1 LCILINLRNKL
12 LIKTPLMNIKLLLST
27 TFIATS
33 ISLTAQDAG
42 KTFAITGDG
51 NRDFLWMNIRQVDI
65 TTGKIVNDVY
75 QRDKTAFVMKDA
87 DAKTQSMANRT
98 PTETM
103 VAAAA
108 YDKNQNKLFFT
119 PMRVGELRWL
129 DLNAKGDE
137 QKYYTVTSSLL
148 NTNEALGDEANHFT
162 RMVIAADG
170 NGYALTN
177 DGSRLVKFTTGK
189 KVTITDLGPVMDDES
204 NKTVSVKN
212 KCTSWGGDM
221 IADAYNKLY
230 IISANHY
237 VFVLDVET
245 RVAKQIGYITGLP
258 AGYSTNGAAV
268 DNDGSIM
275 VASANAFAGYYK
287 FSLKDMVATLVQ
299 GSDVVY
305 NASDLANGNLLYQK
319 EVDAA
324 KTFADF
330 KPVVPVLTNEAHIFP
345 NPVTNNAF
353 KIYFEDQQAGRYN
366 IAITDLSG
374 KPVMNRTLTV
384 TGKSQVETISLN
396 RAFAKGMYMVKVTD
410 ANNKFIFTERI
421 VVQ

>member
-1 LCILINLRNKL
+1 
-12 LIKTPLMNIKLLLST
+12 MNIKFLLST
-27 TFIATS
+27 AFSAACLVS
-33 ISLTAQDAG
+33 AAQDAN

-51 NRDFLWMNIRQVDI
+51 NQDFMWMNIRQVDI
-65 TTGKIVNDVY
+65 TSGKIVQDVY
-75 QRDKTAFVMKDA
+75 QREKTAFVMMDA
-87 DAKTQSMANRT
+87 DSKTQSLAGHR

-129 DLNAKGDE
+129 DLNAKGDA

-148 NTNEALGDEANHFT
+148 NNNAALNDEANHFT

-170 NGYALTN
+170 NGYAMTN
-177 DGSRLVKFTTGK
+177 DGSRLVRFTTGK
-189 KVTITDLGPVMDDES
+189 KVTITDLGPVMDDEA
-204 NKTVSVKN
+204 NKHVSIKN

-245 RVAKQIGYITGLP
+245 RAAKQIGYITGLP
-258 AGYSTNGAAV
+258 ANYSTNGAAV
-268 DNDGSIM
+268 DKDGN
-275 VASANAFAGYYK
+275 VVVCSANTFAGYYK
-287 FSLKDMVATLVQ
+287 FSVKDFVASKIE
-299 GSDVVY
+299 GSDMVY

-324 KTFADF
+324 RTYADF
-330 KPVVPVLTNEAHIFP
+330 KPVVPVITNEAHIFP
-345 NPVTNNAF
+345 NPVTTNEF
-353 KIYFEDQQAGRYN
+353 KVYFENQQAGKYN
-366 IAITDLSG
+366 VTITDLSG
-374 KPVMNRTLTV
+374 KALMNRIVTV
-384 TGKSQVETISLN
+384 NAKTQIETVPLN
-396 RAFAKGMYMVKVTD
+396 RNFAKGVYMVKVTD
-410 ANNKFIFTERI
+410 SNNKFIFTERI

>member
-1 LCILINLRNKL
+1 
-12 LIKTPLMNIKLLLST
+12 MNIKFLLST
-27 TFIATS
+27 SFIAATLAVS
-33 ISLTAQDAG
+33 AQDAN

-51 NRDFLWMNIRQVDI
+51 NHDFMWMNIRQVDI
-65 TTGKIVNDVY
+65 GSGKVVQSIY
-75 QRDKTAFVMKDA
+75 QRDKTTFVMAEA
-87 DAKTQSMANRT
+87 DSKSAMPAYRK

-129 DLNAKGDE
+129 DLNAKGDA
-137 QKYYTVTSSLL
+137 QKYYSVTSNLL
-148 NTNEALGDEANHFT
+148 NTQEALGDEANQFS

-170 NGYALTN
+170 NGYALNN
-177 DGSRLVKFTTGK
+177 DASRLIKFTTGK
-189 KVTITDLGPVMDDES
+189 KVTITDLGPVVDDES
-204 NKTVSVKN
+204 NKTISVKN

-237 VFVLDVET
+237 VFVLDVDT
-245 RVAKQIGYITGLP
+245 KVARQIGYITGLP
-258 AGYSTNGAAV
+258 AAFSTNGAAV
-268 DNDGSIM
+268 DKDGNVV
-275 VASANAFAGYYK
+275 VASANTFAGYYK
-287 FSLKDMVATLVQ
+287 FSLKDFVATLIE
-299 GSDVVY
+299 GSDMVY

-319 EVDAA
+319 EADAA
-324 KTFADF
+324 RTFADF

-345 NPVTNNAF
+345 NPVTNSEF
-353 KIYFEDQQAGRYN
+353 KISFEGQQAGKYN
-366 IAITDLSG
+366 VSITDLSG
-374 KPVMNRTLTV
+374 KPVMNNVVNIATSKT
-384 TGKSQVETISLN
+384 QVETISLS
-396 RAFAKGMYMVKVTD
+396 RSFAKGMYMVKVTD

>member
-1 LCILINLRNKL
+1 
-12 LIKTPLMNIKLLLST
+12 MNIKLLLST
-27 TFIATS
+27 TFIAA
-33 ISLTAQDAG
+33 SLSVSAQDAN

-51 NRDFLWMNIRQVDI
+51 NHDFMWMNIRQVDI
-65 TTGKIVNDVY
+65 TSGKIIQDVY
-75 QRDKTAFVMKDA
+75 QREKTAFVMKDA
-87 DAKTQSMANRT
+87 DSKNQSLAHQR

-129 DLNAKGDE
+129 DLNARGDQ

-148 NTNEALGDEANHFT
+148 NTNEALQDEANHFT

-170 NGYALTN
+170 NGYALNN

-189 KVTITDLGPVMDDES
+189 KITITDLGPVMDDES
-204 NKTVSVKN
+204 NKTVSIKN

-237 VFVLDVET
+237 VFVLDVDT

-258 AGYSTNGAAV
+258 ANYSTNGAAV
-268 DNDGSIM
+268 DKDGNIV
-275 VASANAFAGYYK
+275 VASANTFAGYYK
-287 FSLKDMVATLVQ
+287 FSLKDFAATFIE
-299 GSDVVY
+299 GSDMVY
-305 NASDLANGNLLYQK
+305 NASDLANGTLLYQK

-324 KTFADF
+324 RTFADF
-330 KPVVPVLTNEAHIFP
+330 KPVIPVLTNEAHIYP
-345 NPVTNNAF
+345 NPVTNHEF
-353 KIYFEDQQAGRYN
+353 RIYFEGQQAGKYN
-366 IAITDLSG
+366 VAITDLSG
-374 KPVMNRTLTV
+374 KPVMNRIVTV
-384 TGKSQVETISLN
+384 VAKAQVETVSLN
-396 RAFAKGMYMVKVTD
+396 RSFAKGMYMVKVTD

>member
-1 LCILINLRNKL
+1 
-12 LIKTPLMNIKLLLST
+12 MNIKFLLST
-27 TFIATS
+27 SFIAAS
-33 ISLTAQDAG
+33 FMVSAQDAG

-51 NRDFLWMNIRQVDI
+51 NRDFMWMNIRQVDI
-65 TTGKIVNDVY
+65 TSGKIVQDVY
-75 QRDKTAFVMKDA
+75 QREKTAFVMMDA
-87 DAKTQSMANRT
+87 DTKSQSLAGHR

-129 DLNAKGDE
+129 DLNAKGDA
-137 QKYYTVTSSLL
+137 QKYYTVTSNLL
-148 NTNEALGDEANHFT
+148 NTNNALNDEANHFT

-177 DGSRLVKFTTGK
+177 DGSRLVRFTTGK
-189 KVTITDLGPVMDDES
+189 KITITDLGAVIDDES

-237 VFVLDVET
+237 VFLLDVET

-258 AGYSTNGAAV
+258 ANYSTNGAAV
-268 DNDGSIM
+268 DKDGNIV
-275 VASANAFAGYYK
+275 VASANTFAGYYK
-287 FSLKDMVATLVQ
+287 FSLKDFVATLIE
-299 GSDVVY
+299 GSDMVY

-319 EVDAA
+319 EADAA

-330 KPVVPVLTNEAHIFP
+330 KPVVPVLTNEAHIYP
-345 NPVTNNAF
+345 NPVTANEF
-353 KIYFEDQQAGRYN
+353 KIYFDGQTAGRYN
-366 IAITDLSG
+366 VTITDLSG
-374 KPVMNRTLTV
+374 KPLMNRIITV
-384 TGKSQVETISLN
+384 NTKTQVETVPLN
-396 RAFAKGMYMVKVTD
+396 RTFAKGIYMVKVTD

>member
-1 LCILINLRNKL
+1 
-12 LIKTPLMNIKLLLST
+12 MNIKLLLST
-27 TFIATS
+27 TFIATTLAVS
-33 ISLTAQDAG
+33 AQDAN

-51 NRDFLWMNIRQVDI
+51 NHDFMWMNIRQVDI
-65 TTGKIVNDVY
+65 GSGKVVQSIY
-75 QRDKTAFVMKDA
+75 QRDKSAFVMADA
-87 DAKTQSMANRT
+87 DSKSQMAAHRT

-129 DLNAKGDE
+129 DLNAKGDA
-137 QKYYTVTSSLL
+137 QKYYSVTSTLL
-148 NTNEALGDEANHFT
+148 NTNEALNDEANQFS
-162 RMVIAADG
+162 RMVIGADG
-170 NGYALTN
+170 NGYALNN
-177 DGSRLVKFTTGK
+177 DASRLIKFTTGK
-189 KVTITDLGPVMDDES
+189 KVTITDLGPVVDDES
-204 NKTVSVKN
+204 NKTISVKN

-237 VFVLDVET
+237 VFVLDLET

-258 AGYSTNGAAV
+258 AAFSTNGAAV
-268 DNDGSIM
+268 DKDGNVV
-275 VASANAFAGYYK
+275 VASANTFAGYYK
-287 FSLKDMVATLVQ
+287 FSLKDFVATPIE
-299 GSDVVY
+299 GSDMVY

-324 KTFADF
+324 RTFADF

-345 NPVTNNAF
+345 NPVTNNEF
-353 KIYFEDQQAGRYN
+353 KIYFEGQQAGKYN
-366 IAITDLSG
+366 VAITDLSG
-374 KPVMNRTLTV
+374 KPVMNSIVNVGTA
-384 TGKSQVETISLN
+384 KSQVETITLN

>member
-1 LCILINLRNKL
+1 
-12 LIKTPLMNIKLLLST
+12 MNIKFLLST
-27 TFIATS
+27 TFIAAT
-33 ISLTAQDAG
+33 LTASAQDAN

-51 NRDFLWMNIRQVDI
+51 NHDFIWMNIRQVDI
-65 TTGKIVNDVY
+65 GTGKTVQDIY
-75 QRDKTAFVMKDA
+75 QRDKTAFVMADA
-87 DAKTQSMANRT
+87 DSKSKMAAHRT
-98 PTETM
+98 PTETL

-129 DLNAKGDE
+129 DLNAKGDQ
-137 QKYYTVTSSLL
+137 QKFYSVTSNLL
-148 NTNEALGDEANHFT
+148 NTQEALGDEANQFS

-170 NGYALTN
+170 NGYALNN
-177 DGSRLVKFTTGK
+177 DASRLVKFTTGK
-189 KVTITDLGPVMDDES
+189 KVTITDMGPVVDDES
-204 NKTVSVKN
+204 NKTISVKN

-258 AGYSTNGAAV
+258 VNFSTNGAAV
-268 DNDGSIM
+268 DAAGNVV
-275 VASANAFAGYYK
+275 VASANTFGGYYK
-287 FSLKDMVATLVQ
+287 FSLKDFVATAVE
-299 GSDVVY
+299 GSDMVY

-324 KTFADF
+324 RTFADF
-330 KPVVPVLTNEAHIFP
+330 KPVLPVLTNEAHIYP
-345 NPVTNNAF
+345 NPVTNSEF
-353 KIYFEDQQAGRYN
+353 KIYFEGQQAGKYN
-366 IAITDLSG
+366 VAITDLSG
-374 KPVMNRTLTV
+374 KPVMNTILNIVAFSKT
-384 TGKSQVETISLN
+384 QVETITLN
-396 RAFAKGMYMVKVTD
+396 RSFAKGMYMVKVTD

>member
-1 LCILINLRNKL
+1 
-12 LIKTPLMNIKLLLST
+12 MNIKLLLST
-27 TFIATS
+27 TFIA
-33 ISLTAQDAG
+33 ISFTVSAQDAG

-51 NRDFLWMNIRQVDI
+51 NHDFMWMNIRQVDI
-65 TTGKIVNDVY
+65 NSGKIIQDIY
-75 QRDKTAFVMKDA
+75 QREKTAFVMMNAENKN
-87 DAKTQSMANRT
+87 QSLTGQR

-129 DLNAKGDE
+129 DLNAKGE
-137 QKYYTVTSSLL
+137 AQKYYTVTSSLL
-148 NTNEALGDEANHFT
+148 NTNASLNDEANHFT

-177 DGSRLVKFTTGK
+177 DGSRLIKFTTGK
-189 KVTITDLGPVMDDES
+189 KVVITDLGAVIDDES

-237 VFVLDVET
+237 VFSLDVET

-258 AGYSTNGAAV
+258 ANYSTNGAAV
-268 DNDGSIM
+268 DKDGNVV
-275 VASANAFAGYYK
+275 VASANTFAGYYK
-287 FSLKDMVATLVQ
+287 FSLKDFVAVFIE
-299 GSDVVY
+299 GSDMVY
-305 NASDLANGNLLYQK
+305 NASDLANGNLLFQK

-324 KTFADF
+324 RTFADF

-345 NPVTNNAF
+345 NPVTTSEF
-353 KIYFEDQQAGRYN
+353 SIYFEGQAAGKYN
-366 IAITDLSG
+366 VTVTDLSG
-374 KPVMNRTLTV
+374 KPLLLRTV
-384 TGKSQVETISLN
+384 TVNLKTQVEKIPLN
-396 RAFAKGMYMVKVTD
+396 KSFAKGMYMVKVTD
-410 ANNKFIFTERI
+410 FNNKFIFTERI

>member
-1 LCILINLRNKL
+1 
-12 LIKTPLMNIKLLLST
+12 MNIKFLLST
-27 TFIATS
+27 TFIAA
-33 ISLTAQDAG
+33 SLSVSAQDAN

-51 NRDFLWMNIRQVDI
+51 NRDFMWMNIRQVDI
-65 TTGKIVNDVY
+65 TTGKIVTDVY
-75 QRDKTAFVMKDA
+75 QRDKTTFVMKDA
-87 DAKTQSMANRT
+87 DSKTQSAAHRT

-129 DLNAKGDE
+129 DLNAKGNE
-137 QKYYTVTSSLL
+137 QKYYTVTSTLL
-148 NTNEALGDEANHFT
+148 NTNNELNDEANQFS

-177 DGSRLVKFTTGK
+177 DASRLVKFTTGK
-189 KVTITDLGPVMDDES
+189 KVTITDLGAVIDDES
-204 NKTVSVKN
+204 NKTVSIKN

-258 AGYSTNGAAV
+258 ANYSTNGAAV
-268 DNDGSIM
+268 DKDGNVV
-275 VASANAFAGYYK
+275 VASANTFAGYYK
-287 FSLKDMVATLVQ
+287 FSLKDFVATFVE
-299 GSDVVY
+299 GSDMVY

-324 KTFADF
+324 RTFADF
-330 KPVVPVLTNEAHIFP
+330 KPVVPVLTNEAHIYP
-345 NPVTNNAF
+345 NPVTNSEF
-353 KIYFEDQQAGRYN
+353 KIYFEGQQAGRYN
-366 IAITDLSG
+366 VTITDLSG
-374 KPVMNRTLTV
+374 KPLMNRIVTV
-384 TGKSQVETISLN
+384 GNAKAQVETVQLS
-396 RAFAKGMYMVKVTD
+396 RSFAKGMYMVKVTD

>member
-1 LCILINLRNKL
+1 
-12 LIKTPLMNIKLLLST
+12 MNIKLLLST
-27 TFIATS
+27 TFIAAS
-33 ISLTAQDAG
+33 FSASAQDAG

-65 TTGKIVNDVY
+65 ASGTIVQDIY
-75 QRDKTAFVMKDA
+75 QRDKTSFVMMDA
-87 DAKTQSMANRT
+87 DTKAASASLQR

-129 DLNAKGDE
+129 DLNAKGDQ

-148 NTNEALGDEANHFT
+148 NTNAALNDEANHFT

-189 KVTITDLGPVMDDES
+189 KVTITDLGPVVDDEA

-237 VFVLDVET
+237 VFSLDVET
-245 RVAKQIGYITGLP
+245 RVAKQIGYISGLP
-258 AGYSTNGAAV
+258 ANYSTNGAAV
-268 DNDGSIM
+268 DKDGN
-275 VASANAFAGYYK
+275 VVVCSANTFAGYYK
-287 FSLKDMVATLVQ
+287 FSMTDFKATLIE
-299 GSDVVY
+299 GSDMVY

-324 KTFADF
+324 RVFADF

-345 NPVTNNAF
+345 NPVTTSEF
-353 KIYFEDQQAGRYN
+353 SVLFEGQAAGRYN
-366 IAITDLSG
+366 VTITDLSG
-374 KPVMNRTLTV
+374 KPLSNTV
-384 TGKSQVETISLN
+384 VTINGKTQVEKIALSKN
-396 RAFAKGMYMVKVTD
+396 FAKGMYMVKVTD
-410 ANNKFIFTERI
+410 ASNKFIFTERI

>member
-1 LCILINLRNKL
+1 
-12 LIKTPLMNIKLLLST
+12 MNIKFLLSAA
-27 TFIATS
+27 FIATS
-33 ISLTAQDAG
+33 FTVMAQDAG

-51 NRDFLWMNIRQVDI
+51 NQDFIWMNIRQVDI
-65 TTGKIVNDVY
+65 TSGKIVQNIY
-75 QRDKTAFVMKDA
+75 QREKTAFVMMDA
-87 DAKTQSMANRT
+87 DSKTKSLEQQR

-129 DLNAKGDE
+129 DLNAKGDQ
-137 QKYYTVTSSLL
+137 QKYYTVTSSVL
-148 NTNEALGDEANHFT
+148 NTNTALQDEANHFT

-170 NGYALTN
+170 NGYALNN
-177 DGSRLVKFTTGK
+177 DASRLVKFTTGK
-189 KVTITDLGPVMDDES
+189 KVTITDLGAVVDDES
-204 NKTVSVKN
+204 NKSVSIKN

-237 VFVLDVET
+237 VFVLDIET

-258 AGYSTNGAAV
+258 ANYSTNGAAV
-268 DNDGSIM
+268 DKDGNVV
-275 VASANAFAGYYK
+275 VASANTFAGYYK
-287 FSLKDMVATLVQ
+287 FSLKDFVATFIE
-299 GSDVVY
+299 GSDMVY

-319 EVDAA
+319 EADAA
-324 KTFADF
+324 RTFADF

-345 NPVTNNAF
+345 NPVTNSEFN
-353 KIYFEDQQAGRYN
+353 IYFDGQAAGKYN
-366 IAITDLSG
+366 VTITDLSG
-374 KPVMNRTLTV
+374 KPLSNTIVNINAKT
-384 TGKSQVETISLN
+384 QVEKVAIN
-396 RAFAKGMYMVKVTD
+396 KNFAKGMYMVKVTD

>member
-1 LCILINLRNKL
+1 MNLK
-12 LIKTPLMNIKLLLST
+12 ILLST
-27 TFIATS
+27 TCIAVS
-33 ISLTAQDAG
+33 FCVSAQDAN

-51 NRDFLWMNIRQVDI
+51 NHDFMWMNIRQVDM
-65 TTGKIVNDVY
+65 TTGKIIQDVY
-75 QRDKTAFVMKDA
+75 QRDKTVSVMIDA
-87 DAKTQSMANRT
+87 DTKRQVMAGQK

-129 DLNAKGDE
+129 DLNAKGDA

-148 NTNEALGDEANHFT
+148 NSNEALNDEANHFT

-189 KVTITDLGPVMDDES
+189 KVSITDLGAVVDDES
-204 NKTVSVKN
+204 NKTVSIKN

-230 IISANHY
+230 IISASHY
-237 VFVLDVET
+237 VFSLDINS

-258 AGYSTNGAAV
+258 ANYSTNGAAV
-268 DNDGSIM
+268 DNDGHIV
-275 VASANAFAGYYK
+275 VASANTFAGYYK
-287 FSLKDMVATLVQ
+287 FSLKDFVATLIE
-299 GSDVVY
+299 GSDLVY

-324 KTFADF
+324 KSFTDY
-330 KPVVPVLTNEAHIFP
+330 KPIVPVLTNEAHIFP
-345 NPVTNNAF
+345 NPVTTNEFN
-353 KIYFEDQQAGRYN
+353 IYFEGQAAGKYN
-366 IAITDLSG
+366 VTITDLSG
-374 KPVMNRTLTV
+374 KPL
-384 TGKSQVETISLN
+384 LN
-396 RAFAKGMYMVKVTD
+396 RLVTVNAKTQIETVPLNRSFAKGMYMVKVTD
-410 ANNKFIFTERI
+410 ASNKFIFTERI

>member
-1 LCILINLRNKL
+1 
-12 LIKTPLMNIKLLLST
+12 MNFKFLLST
-27 TFIATS
+27 AFIATS
-33 ISLTAQDAG
+33 FTAMAQDAG

-51 NRDFLWMNIRQVDI
+51 NHDFMWMNIRQVDI
-65 TTGKIVNDVY
+65 TSGKIVQDIY
-75 QRDKTAFVMKDA
+75 QREKTAFVMMDA
-87 DAKTQSMANRT
+87 GSKTKSLVQQG

-129 DLNAKGDE
+129 DLNAKGDA

-148 NTNEALGDEANHFT
+148 NSNTAIQDEANHFT

-170 NGYALTN
+170 NGYALNN

-189 KVTITDLGPVMDDES
+189 KVTITDLGPVVDDES
-204 NKTVSVKN
+204 NKSISVKN

-258 AGYSTNGAAV
+258 ANYSTNGAAV
-268 DNDGSIM
+268 DKDGNIV
-275 VASANAFAGYYK
+275 VASANTFAGYYK
-287 FSLKDMVATLVQ
+287 FSLKDFVATFIE
-299 GSDVVY
+299 GSDMVY

-319 EVDAA
+319 EADAA
-324 KTFADF
+324 KTYAVADF

-345 NPVTNNAF
+345 NPVTNNEF
-353 KIYFEDQQAGRYN
+353 NIYFEGQVAGKYN
-366 IAITDLSG
+366 VTITDLSG
-374 KPVMNRTLTV
+374 KPLMNRVIIVGSAKT
-384 TGKSQVETISLN
+384 QVETVPLN
-396 RAFAKGMYMVKVTD
+396 RTMAKGMYMVKVTD
-410 ANNKFIFTERI
+410 ANNKFIFTEKII
-421 VVQ
+421 VQ

>member
-1 LCILINLRNKL
+1 
-12 LIKTPLMNIKLLLST
+12 MNIKLLLST
-27 TFIATS
+27 TFIAA
-33 ISLTAQDAG
+33 SLSVSAQDAN

-51 NRDFLWMNIRQVDI
+51 NRDFMWMNIRQVDI
-65 TTGKIVNDVY
+65 TTGKIVTDVY
-75 QRDKTAFVMKDA
+75 QRDKTTFVMKDA
-87 DAKTQSMANRT
+87 DSKTQSAAHRT

-129 DLNAKGDE
+129 DLNAKDNE
-137 QKYYTVTSSLL
+137 QKYYTVTSTLL
-148 NTNEALGDEANHFT
+148 NTNNELNDEANQFS

-177 DGSRLVKFTTGK
+177 DASRLVKFTTGK
-189 KVTITDLGPVMDDES
+189 KVTITDLGAVMDDES
-204 NKTVSVKN
+204 NKTVSIQN

-258 AGYSTNGAAV
+258 AAYSTNGAAV
-268 DNDGSIM
+268 DKDGNVV
-275 VASANAFAGYYK
+275 VASANTFAGYYK
-287 FSLKDMVATLVQ
+287 FSLKDFAATFVE
-299 GSDVVY
+299 GSDMVY

-324 KTFADF
+324 RTFADF
-330 KPVVPVLTNEAHIFP
+330 KPVVPVLTNEAHIYP
-345 NPVTNNAF
+345 NPVTNSEF
-353 KIYFEDQQAGRYN
+353 KIYFEGQQAGRYN
-366 IAITDLSG
+366 VTITDLSG
-374 KPVMNRTLTV
+374 KPLMNRIVTV
-384 TGKSQVETISLN
+384 GNAKAQVETVQLS
-396 RAFAKGMYMVKVTD
+396 RSFAKGMYMVKVTD

>member
-1 LCILINLRNKL
+1 
-12 LIKTPLMNIKLLLST
+12 MNIKFLLST
-27 TFIATS
+27 SLIAA
-33 ISLTAQDAG
+33 SLSVSAQDAG

-51 NRDFLWMNIRQVDI
+51 NHDFMWMNIRQVDLS
-65 TTGKIVNDVY
+65 TGKITQDVY
-75 QRDKTAFVMKDA
+75 QRAKTHFVMMDA
-87 DAKTQSMANRT
+87 TTKQPVEQTTNYNGKVYNAPYY

-129 DLNAKGDE
+129 DLNAKGDA
-137 QKYYTVTSSLL
+137 QKFYTVTSTLL
-148 NTNEALGDEANHFT
+148 NTNAELNDEANQFS

-177 DGSRLVKFTTGK
+177 DASRLIKFTTGK
-189 KVTITDLGPVMDDES
+189 KVPIADLGAVVDDES
-204 NKTVSVKN
+204 NKSVSIKN

-258 AGYSTNGAAV
+258 ANYSTNGAAV
-268 DNDGSIM
+268 DKDGNVV
-275 VASANAFAGYYK
+275 VASANTFAGYYK
-287 FSLKDMVATLVQ
+287 FSLKDFVATFVE
-299 GSDVVY
+299 GSDMVY

-319 EVDAA
+319 EADAA
-324 KTFADF
+324 KTYAVADF
-330 KPVVPVLTNEAHIFP
+330 KPVVPVLTNEAHIYP
-345 NPVTNNAF
+345 NPVTNSEF
-353 KIYFEDQQAGRYN
+353 KIYFENQAAGKYN
-366 IAITDLSG
+366 VTITDLSG
-374 KPVMNRTLTV
+374 KPVMNQVVNV
-384 TGKSQVETISLN
+384 TAKTQAERVPLSRSL
-396 RAFAKGMYMVKVTD
+396 AKGMYMVKVTD
-410 ANNKFIFTERI
+410 ADNKFIFTERI

>member
-1 LCILINLRNKL
+1 
-12 LIKTPLMNIKLLLST
+12 MNIKFLLST
-27 TFIATS
+27 TFIAA
-33 ISLTAQDAG
+33 SLSVSAQDAN

-51 NRDFLWMNIRQVDI
+51 NHDFMWMNIRQVDI
-65 TTGKIVNDVY
+65 TTGKIVTDIY
-75 QRDKTAFVMKDA
+75 QRDKTTFVMKDA
-87 DAKTQSMANRT
+87 DSKTQSAAHRA

-129 DLNAKGDE
+129 DLNAKGSE
-137 QKYYTVTSSLL
+137 QKYYTVTSTLL
-148 NTNEALGDEANHFT
+148 NTDKELYNEANQFS
-162 RMVIAADG
+162 RMVIGADG

-177 DGSRLVKFTTGK
+177 DASRLVKFTTGK
-189 KVTITDLGPVMDDES
+189 KVTITDLGPVIDDES

-258 AGYSTNGAAV
+258 AAFSTNGAAV
-268 DNDGSIM
+268 DKDGNVV
-275 VASANAFAGYYK
+275 VASANTFAGYYK
-287 FSLKDMVATLVQ
+287 FSLKDFVATLIE
-299 GSDVVY
+299 GSDMVY
-305 NASDLANGNLLYQK
+305 NASDLANGNLLYKK
-319 EVDAA
+319 EADAA
-324 KTFADF
+324 KTYAVVDF
-330 KPVVPVLTNEAHIFP
+330 KPVVPVLTNEAHIYP
-345 NPVTNNAF
+345 NPVTNSEF
-353 KIYFEDQQAGRYN
+353 KIYFEGQQAGKYN
-366 IAITDLSG
+366 VTITDLSG
-374 KPVMNRTLTV
+374 KSLMNRIVTV
-384 TGKSQVETISLN
+384 GNAKAQVETVQLN

>member
-1 LCILINLRNKL
+1 
-12 LIKTPLMNIKLLLST
+12 MNIKILLST
-27 TFIATS
+27 TFIAATFS
-33 ISLTAQDAG
+33 SLAQDAG

-51 NRDFLWMNIRQVDI
+51 NRDFMWMNIRQVDI
-65 TTGKIVNDVY
+65 GSGKIVQDIY
-75 QRDKTAFVMKDA
+75 QRDKTSYIMMDA
-87 DAKTQSMANRT
+87 DSKSKSVVAQR

-129 DLNAKGDE
+129 DLNAKGDQ

-148 NTNEALGDEANHFT
+148 NSNEALQDEAKHFT
-162 RMVIAADG
+162 RMVIGADG

-177 DGSRLVKFTTGK
+177 DGSRLIKFTTGK
-189 KVTITDLGPVMDDES
+189 KVTITDLGAVVDDEA

-237 VFVLDVET
+237 VFTLDVET

-258 AGYSTNGAAV
+258 ANYSTNGAAV
-268 DNDGSIM
+268 DKDGKI
-275 VASANAFAGYYK
+275 VVCSANTFAGYYK
-287 FSLKDMVATLVQ
+287 FSLTDFAATPIE
-299 GSDVVY
+299 GSDMVY

-319 EVDAA
+319 EADAA
-324 KTFADF
+324 KTYAVPDY

-345 NPVTNNAF
+345 NPVTTGEFN
-353 KIYFEDQQAGRYN
+353 IYFEGQKAGRYN
-366 IAITDLSG
+366 VTITDLSG
-374 KPVMNRTLTV
+374 KPLMNRTVTV
-384 TGKSQVETISLN
+384 NAKSQVETVVLN
-396 RAFAKGMYMVKVTD
+396 RTFAKGMYMVKVTD
-410 ANNKFIFTERI
+410 GENKFIFTERI